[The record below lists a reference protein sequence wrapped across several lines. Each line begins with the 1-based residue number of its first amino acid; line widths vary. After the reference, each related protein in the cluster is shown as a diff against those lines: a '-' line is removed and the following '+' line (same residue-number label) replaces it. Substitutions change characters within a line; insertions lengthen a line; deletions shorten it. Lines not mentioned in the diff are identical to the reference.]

1 MDENDPSWLREAP
14 PGWSGVTK
22 RSYTYPQSGACGV
35 RCCCGG
41 VGASAMHQPVP
52 PFGLSSRDLINFTKR
67 HVPTLCKTA
76 FGFSLRSIIFA
87 CIFVRRCVC
96 VCVCLAVAT
105 TNHDSDVI
113 MIRVSTPPHR
123 CAAALLLFAA
133 DRNCSTR
140 GVFPAVTFLAPKLQQ
155 CPLGA
160 ANKVLL

>member
-1 MDENDPSWLREAP
+1 MEWRNEPLIHIPTERSMWCPMLLR
-14 PGWSGVTK
+14 GS
-22 RSYTYPQSGACGV
+22 
-35 RCCCGG
+35 
-41 VGASAMHQPVP
+41 
-52 PFGLSSRDLINFTKR
+52 
-67 HVPTLCKTA
+67 
-76 FGFSLRSIIFA
+76 RSIGNAPTCPSVRFVQSRSDKFYKTSRSHSLQN
-87 CIFVRRCVC
+87 CIRLQSPVNYICMYICAAVC
-96 VCVCLAVAT
+96 VCVCPAVAT

-123 CAAALLLFAA
+123 CTAALLLFAA